1 MCQVVSLE
9 PRCKQYY
16 GSICS
21 GRLAMISNPCYD
33 LQRRTYQEFDV
44 AIVKIY
50 VLYSL
55 KDQYATLQHFHHF
68 QRIFL
73 NVDNYVWVDSQWVN
87 NPCDFQRVRFTVTWL
102 VRSSVCPSESPS
114 IRQSATSV
122 RPSVRRSV
130 GQIIRLSSLDK
141 SQLTVTAKRKKKWKW
156 YANKK

>member
-1 MCQVVSLE
+1 MCQAVSLE

-33 LQRRTYQEFDV
+33 LQRRTYQEFDI
-44 AIVKIY
+44 AIGKMKIY
-50 VLYSL
+50 VVYSL
-55 KDQYATLQHFHHF
+55 KDQYATLQHFYHF

-73 NVDNYVWVDSQWVN
+73 KVDNYVWVDSQWVN

-122 RPSVRRSV
+122 RPSVGPSVRPSVRRSV
-130 GQIIRLSSLDK
+130 GQIIRLSS
-141 SQLTVTAKRKKKWKW
+141 
-156 YANKK
+156 